1 MTDSDVVSVAASGEG
16 QGEFE
21 EEAASVGAEVS
32 VIVEPEPDTPI
43 YHRPKVAK
51 RHGSQTGTRDIA
63 DPHQFDIRGAVEA
76 TVPVKITMPWETGAI
91 AHALGLDIAP
101 YKPLTMTRVPSPI
114 PPMPDRADASK
125 PKFSLSG
132 HTKLKAARSGPPE
145 DDRVR
150 AIHRFK
156 VLVLLDPL
164 STRAGRQMT
173 DLAGLCSDDARALDV
188 LNDILAP
195 KSTGTLVK
203 RSGALWRYA
212 AFLSTRGSDSPF
224 SAGEEQ
230 LYQYL
235 RSLKTE
241 GCTSTAS
248 SLLKALRFANALLVF
263 TKITIAELDSP
274 RVKGAAHAMFV
285 TKRAR
290 SQAPPIPVE
299 VVKMLVM
306 HAADPL
312 EEPHISLIAGQLLQ
326 CVFGAGRWSDF
337 RRAGSLEVDDSDGT
351 VVWSVWTADHKTAI
365 SKEAK
370 TRLLPFI
377 GLGHWP
383 GLGNWI
389 GNVATN
395 REAEG
400 IVTGLPSWN
409 EAAAQWNP
417 WPMSSSEATAWL
429 REFAERQIGAD
440 RARTLRSHSCKHTLL
455 TWAGGSGLFTREER
469 TMLGHHVEAAT
480 KSAATYDHNAMLA
493 IHVKVLKMLQMIA
506 EGSYRPDDS
515 PAARMKAMAESAAP
529 SASQPVDTKTGAGK
543 GDGSSSSDDEGEPK
557 EIIQVQREPLP
568 EDAEA
573 HSWYRHSVSG
583 IVHISLDAQG
593 QRLRCG
599 RQVSCN
605 FEPVEPAELD
615 RFQCLFCVQCSRSQ
629 EPAHDA

>member
-1 MTDSDVVSVAASGEG
+1 MKGFRKRWATTSDEEPTRVTDNDGTSVAASV
-16 QGEFE
+16 E
-21 EEAASVGAEVS
+21 EQDEVEEKASSVGAAVS

-43 YHRPKVAK
+43 HHRPKVAK
-51 RHGSQTGTRDIA
+51 KHGLQTGTRDLA
-63 DPHQFDIRGAVEA
+63 ELFQLDIRGAVEA
-76 TVPVKITMPWETGAI
+76 TVPMKITMPWESGVI
-91 AHALGLDIAP
+91 SHALGKNIDP

-114 PPMPDRADASK
+114 PPMPDRVDVSK
-125 PKFSLSG
+125 PKFSFPG
-132 HTKLKAARSGPPE
+132 QTKLRAARSGPPE

-150 AIHRFK
+150 AVHRFK

-164 STRAGRQMT
+164 ATRAGRQMT
-173 DLAGLCSDDARALDV
+173 DLAGLCSDDARALDI
-188 LNDILAP
+188 LTDILAP
-195 KSTGTLVK
+195 KSTGTLAK

-212 AFLSTRGSDSPF
+212 AFLATRGNDSPF

-235 RSLKTE
+235 RSLKNE

-248 SLLKALRFANALLVF
+248 SLLEALRFANALLVF

-285 TKRAR
+285 TKRTR

-337 RRAGSLEVDDSDGT
+337 RRAGSLEVDDSEGT

-389 GNVATN
+389 SNVAIN

-409 EAAAQWNP
+409 DAAAQWNP

-440 RARTLRSHSCKHTLL
+440 RARSLRSHSCKHTLL

-480 KSAATYDHNAMLA
+480 KSAATYDHNTMLA

-506 EGSYRPDDS
+506 GGSYRPDDS
-515 PAARMKAMAESAAP
+515 PAARMKAMAEAAAP
-529 SASQPVDTKTGAGK
+529 SASQPDGTKTGAGR

-557 EIIQVQREPLP
+557 EIIEAQREPLP
-568 EDAEA
+568 AEA
-573 HSWYRHSVSG
+573 
-583 IVHISLDAQG
+583 D
-593 QRLRCG
+593 
-599 RQVSCN
+599 
-605 FEPVEPAELD
+605 
-615 RFQCLFCVQCSRSQ
+615 SRSRQ
-629 EPAHDA
+629 PRVVVAPTDFMSVGRRAATGPSPIQIAITRSD